1 MTTGSN
7 REQEIDVPVR
17 DQHGRASEEVIAPRP
32 LTFEEQE
39 AQMVADGL
47 LTLPQREMD
56 WDAFWARPRPNVP
69 KDVAV
74 QALIDS
80 RGDR

>member
-1 MTTGSN
+1 VA
-7 REQEIDVPVR
+7 RIVPIQPTR
-17 DQHGRASEEVIAPRP
+17 D
-32 LTFEEQE
+32 EQE

-47 LTLPQREMD
+47 LTLPKQEMD
-56 WDAFWARPRPNVP
+56 WEAFWAMPRPNVP

>member
-1 MTTGSN
+1 
-7 REQEIDVPVR
+7 
-17 DQHGRASEEVIAPRP
+17 
-32 LTFEEQE
+32 
-39 AQMVADGL
+39 MVQ
-47 LTLPQREMD
+47 LTLPENPQPMD
-56 WDAFWARPRPNVP
+56 WEAFWAMPRPNVP